1 MVNIL
6 VPTDLSDLSK
16 VALQYAIKI
25 ANKLEGNVTLLHVIN
40 IIQPTRASMRLRLNA
55 LENELL
61 EMATEDLD
69 AFEEEVTRNAKLT
82 HPVVKKIVKGTS
94 FNDTVKKEAKRLRS
108 GLIVMGTRGASGL
121 KKYVMG
127 SNTASVIEVSHIPV
141 LAVPEL
147 GAFKQFGNVV
157 YASDLKHIEKE
168 LNTLI
173 PYLEKFDSTVHLIH
187 IVKSLKDVSSVEK
200 RIEQV
205 VGRSGFKNVIVRV
218 MVNKDIDEAIEH
230 YVGVVKADLLT
241 MFMND
246 PSFYQK
252 LFNRSITRKM
262 AFQSKIPLLAFRQH
276 A

>member
-1 MVNIL
+1 
-6 VPTDLSDLSK
+6 
-16 VALQYAIKI
+16 
-25 ANKLEGNVTLLHVIN
+25 
-40 IIQPTRASMRLRLNA
+40 
-55 LENELL
+55 
-61 EMATEDLD
+61 
-69 AFEEEVTRNAKLT
+69 
-82 HPVVKKIVKGTS
+82 
-94 FNDTVKKEAKRLRS
+94 
-108 GLIVMGTRGASGL
+108 
-121 KKYVMG
+121 MG